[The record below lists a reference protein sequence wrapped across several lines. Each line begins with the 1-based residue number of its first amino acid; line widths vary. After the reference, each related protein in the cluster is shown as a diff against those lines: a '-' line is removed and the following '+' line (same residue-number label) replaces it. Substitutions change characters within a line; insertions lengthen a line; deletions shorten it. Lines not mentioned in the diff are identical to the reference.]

1 MGNKSLMLSE
11 VVRASG
17 RYTRS
22 VSIVRDYQDP
32 AALDG
37 YIVTPTVLEVLA
49 RVGSAIRGNAAQRA
63 WKIIGPYGSGKS
75 ALGLFLS
82 HLTTHGQGESAQAY
96 ALLNKADAAVARHFE
111 PPLNLLPVFV
121 LGTRG
126 LFAHEAAKSLANA
139 PKRFACLKKLDILIG
154 AYDGKPL
161 EVAFSTLV
169 TDYLADA
176 RKAGYSGLLFVID
189 EMGKFIEH
197 AALNPESGDL
207 YAFQQLA
214 EMACGRENLGISVV
228 AMQHQQFEDYA
239 NAVGR
244 VLSDEWGKVSSRF
257 EEIIFEEPLEQCA
270 TLMAETLVQNVA
282 TLKKMAIPQAAEV
295 IYKDYFKRQRIGGV
309 ADGAAEKFGPR
320 LYPLHPAT
328 LIALAHISKRL
339 GQSERSIFAFL
350 NSAEPNGFGDFT
362 RRTQAD
368 KANWFRL
375 ANLFDYLAGGGT
387 LRFRNLEASRRWE
400 FALARVHASV
410 SLTERQIGIVKTVAM
425 EECFGPFS
433 HGGLTAAGLLL
444 TAGGIGVNE
453 ISEELHTLVEAGVL
467 LKRQST
473 GEFVL
478 QTDRELNV
486 EALYQEAIKNVDRHA
501 TAIRGLRDII
511 ASTRVIAH
519 RHYQE
524 TGTLRTAR
532 MTICRAADV
541 EALPATPDV
550 SESDGEIV
558 LVLCSPEEF
567 RTASQKL
574 LQHEALANRFRVVR
588 FVNTDEQILDQLF
601 QFACW
606 NAVYG
611 GLTHRNVDPW
621 GLRFVERQL
630 AATRRY
636 IEASLVSQLEAV
648 GSAICSPWYYKSSEI
663 KDASELNASQICS
676 AIFDRLYSAA
686 PRIQNELI
694 NRRKPSSAIV
704 LARQRLI
711 EMAMA
716 NPKIFLFG
724 VEGFPPERLIYMSIA
739 AASGLHAGEQ
749 GFMEPDKITE
759 EWKPVFDL
767 ISSRLRG
774 LNRVNIEELLNDLSA
789 PPIGLRSGVAL
800 TVVALYIVAFQHSIA
815 LFERN
820 SFIAAITIEHF
831 TRMFRN
837 PKLFEFRQFTAD
849 RKTTEVLKA
858 YIAMLNSVGVH
869 TADDTGTAEVA
880 REVIRWYARLPQFAK
895 VTTSVSGLAREIRDV
910 AKKATDPSEMLFDDL
925 PAVAKK
931 HTPAGIADP
940 MQAIRQAMVELSTA
954 ERQLRNRIVGV
965 LGGVFAIS
973 GDLATVRQQLMREC
987 SSRTSELIDFKL
999 KAFVLRCADAGL
1011 TDERWLESVASLLTK
1026 KPLESWDDNTPILF
1040 EEEAKAMAV
1049 RFRKWVGLMLHKG
1062 KQNAAQFSR
1071 FLSVSVLD
1079 SSGHD
1084 RTEIVPTTPDLIEES
1099 GVLAQSVL
1107 QQAKGDSERATAL
1120 LAAALSELAKGKDT
1134 ESDQGKIKHA

>member
-1 MGNKSLMLSE
+1 MGNKSLMLSD

-22 VSIVRDYQDP
+22 ISIMRDYQDP
-32 AALDG
+32 SALNG
-37 YIVTPTVLEVLA
+37 YIVTPTVLDVLG
-49 RVGSAIRGNAAQRA
+49 RVGAAIRGNAAQRA

-82 HLTTHGQGESAQAY
+82 HLVGNGTRESRRAHEI
-96 ALLNKADAAVARHFE
+96 LKKADAVTAHHFE
-111 PPLNLLPVFV
+111 LPLNLLPVFV
-121 LGTRG
+121 SGTRG
-126 LFAHEAAKSLANA
+126 PFAHEAAKGLANVA
-139 PKRFACLKKLDILIG
+139 KPFPCLKKLDISAG
-154 AYDGKPL
+154 TYGRKPL
-161 EVAFSTLV
+161 QVVFPALVA
-169 TDYLADA
+169 DYVGDA
-176 RKAGYSGLLFVID
+176 HKAGYGGLLFVID

-197 AALNPESGDL
+197 AALDPESGDL

-214 EMACGRENLGISVV
+214 EMACGNDNPGISVV
-228 AMQHQQFEDYA
+228 AMQHQQFQDYA

-244 VLSDEWGKVSSRF
+244 ALSDEWGKVSSRF
-257 EEIIFEEPLEQCA
+257 EEIVFEEPLEQCA
-270 TLMAETLVQNVA
+270 TLMSETLVQDVPA
-282 TLKKMAIPQAAEV
+282 LKKLAIPQAAEAL
-295 IYKDYFKRQRIGGV
+295 YKEYFKHQRIGGV
-309 ADGAAEKFGPR
+309 SDDAAERFGPR

-362 RRTQAD
+362 RGTKAD
-368 KANWFRL
+368 KGNWFRL
-375 ANLFDYLAGGGT
+375 SNLFDYLAGGGT

-410 SLTERQIGIVKTVAM
+410 SLTERQIGIVKTVAV

-433 HGGLTAAGLLL
+433 HGGLTVDGLFL
-444 TAGGIGVNE
+444 TAGGAGVKEIG
-453 ISEELHTLVEAGVL
+453 EELRNLVEAGVL

-473 GEFVL
+473 SEFVL

-486 EALYQEAIKNVDRHA
+486 EALYQEAIKNVDYHT
-501 TAIRGLRDII
+501 TAIKGLRDII
-511 ASTRVIAH
+511 ASARIIAH

-532 MTICRAADV
+532 MTICRASDV
-541 EALPATPDV
+541 DALPTSPDI

-558 LVLCSPEEF
+558 LVLCSAKEF
-567 RTASQKL
+567 STAKQKL
-574 LQHEALANRFRVVR
+574 LKNEALSDIFRIVR
-588 FVNTDEQILDQLF
+588 FVKTDDHIIDQLF
-601 QFACW
+601 QFSCW
-606 NAVYG
+606 NNVYAS
-611 GLTHRNVDPW
+611 LARRNVDPW
-621 GLRFVERQL
+621 ALRFIERQL
-630 AATRRY
+630 AASRRH
-636 IEASLVSQLEAV
+636 IEVTMVSQLEA
-648 GSAICSPWYYKSSEI
+648 GSSAICSPWYYQGSEI
-663 KDASELNASQICS
+663 KNTSELNASQICS
-676 AIFDRLYSAA
+676 AIFDQLYSAA
-686 PRIQNELI
+686 PQIQNELI

-716 NPKIFLFG
+716 NPKVAMLGI
-724 VEGFPPERLIYMSIA
+724 EGFPPERLIYISIA
-739 AASGLHAGEQ
+739 TASGLHAGEQ
-749 GFMEPDKITE
+749 GFKEPDNIRK

-767 ISSRLRG
+767 IANRLLG
-774 LNRVNIEELLNDLSA
+774 LNRVNVEDLLNDLAA
-789 PPIGLRSGVAL
+789 PPIGLRSGVAM
-800 TVVALYIVAFQHSIA
+800 TVIALYIVAYQRSIA

-837 PKLFEFRQFTAD
+837 PKLFEFRQFSAD

-880 REVIRWYARLPQFAK
+880 REVIRWYARLSQYAK
-895 VTTSVSGLAREIRDV
+895 VTTSVSTLAQEIRDI
-910 AKKATDPSEMLFDDL
+910 ARKATDPSDMLFGAL
-925 PAVAKK
+925 PAAAKK
-931 HTPAGIADP
+931 HAPAGIADP
-940 MQAIRQAMVELSTA
+940 MQAIRQAMVELSTS

-965 LGGVFAIS
+965 LAGVFAIS
-973 GDLATVRQQLMREC
+973 GDLATVRQQLMQEC

-1011 TDERWLESVASLLTK
+1011 TDERWLESVASLLAQ
-1026 KPLESWDDNTPILF
+1026 KPLDSWDDTTLALF
-1040 EEEAKAMAV
+1040 EDEAKAMAI
-1049 RFRKWVGLMLHKG
+1049 RFRKWIGLMLHKG
-1062 KQNAAQFSR
+1062 KQNAAPFSR

-1084 RTEIVPTTPDLIEES
+1084 RTEIVPTTPELIEES
-1099 GVLAQSVL
+1099 EALAQSVL
-1107 QQAKGDSERATAL
+1107 QQAKGDPERAVAL
-1120 LAAALSELAKGKDT
+1120 LATALSELAKGKDK
-1134 ESDQGKIKHA
+1134 EPVQRKIKHA

>member
-1 MGNKSLMLSE
+1 MSNKPLMLSD

-32 AALDG
+32 TALEG

-49 RVGSAIRGNAAQRA
+49 RVGAAIRGNSAQRA

-82 HLTTHGQGESAQAY
+82 HLVARGQGESEQAHV
-96 ALLNKADAAVARHFE
+96 LLGKSDATVAAYFE

-121 LGTRG
+121 SGTRG
-126 LFAHEAAKSLANA
+126 LFAHEAAKSLSTG
-139 PKRFACLKKLDILIG
+139 PKRFACLKKLSLADG
-154 AYDGKPL
+154 AYDGATL
-161 EVAFSTLV
+161 EVAFPTLIA
-169 TDYLADA
+169 DYVADA
-176 RKAGYSGLLFVID
+176 RKAGYGGLLFVID

-214 EMACGRENLGISVV
+214 EMACGNENPGVSVV

-257 EEIIFEEPLEQCA
+257 EEVVFEEPLEQCA
-270 TLMAETLVQNVA
+270 TLMAETLVQDVA
-282 TLKKMAIPQAAEV
+282 ALKKLAIPQAAEG

-309 ADGAAEKFGPR
+309 ADDAAERFGPR

-328 LIALAHISKRL
+328 LIALAHVSKRL

-362 RRTQAD
+362 RRTAAD
-368 KANWFRL
+368 RANWFRL
-375 ANLFDYLAGGGT
+375 ANLFDYLSGGGT

-410 SLTERQIGIVKTVAM
+410 SLTERQLDLVKTVAV

-433 HGGLTAAGLLL
+433 HAGLTAEGLFL
-444 TAGGIGVNE
+444 TAGGNGVNE
-453 ISEELHTLVEAGVL
+453 VNEELHGLVEAGVL

-473 GEFVL
+473 SEFVL

-486 EALYQEAIKNVDRHA
+486 EALYQEAVKNVDHHA

-532 MTICRAADV
+532 MTICRTADV
-541 EALPATPDV
+541 DALPLVPNV

-558 LVLCSPEEF
+558 LVLCSPKEF
-567 RTASQKL
+567 RAGPQKL
-574 LQHEALANRFRVVR
+574 LKNEALSDRFRVVR
-588 FVNTDEQILDQLF
+588 FVNADEKVLDQLF

-606 NAVYG
+606 SSVYTS
-611 GLTHRNVDPW
+611 LARRNVDPW
-621 GLRFVERQL
+621 GLRFIERQL
-630 AATRRY
+630 ATTRRY
-636 IEASLVSQLEAV
+636 IEVALVSQLEA
-648 GSAICSPWYYKSSEI
+648 GASTICSPWYYQGDEI
-663 KDASELNASQICS
+663 NNASELNASQICS
-676 AIFDRLYSAA
+676 AVFDRLYSAT

-694 NRRKPSSAIV
+694 NRRKPSAAIV
-704 LARQRLI
+704 LARQKLI

-716 NPKIFLFG
+716 NPKVPMFG
-724 VEGFPPERLIYMSIA
+724 IEGYPPERLIYMSIA

-749 GFMEPDKITE
+749 GFKEPSKVKK
-759 EWKPVFDL
+759 EWQPVFDL
-767 ISSRLRG
+767 ISNRLQG
-774 LNRVNIEELLNDLSA
+774 LNRVNVEELLEELA
-789 PPIGLRSGVAL
+789 LPPLGLRSGVAM
-800 TVVALYIVAFQHSIA
+800 TMIALYIVAYQRSIA

-880 REVIRWYARLPQFAK
+880 REVIRWYARLPQFAR
-895 VTTSVSGLAREIRDV
+895 VTNAVSPLAREIRDV
-910 AKKATDPSEMLFDDL
+910 AKKATDPSELLFKDL
-925 PAVAKK
+925 PKVAKT
-931 HTPAGIADP
+931 HAPAGMGDP
-940 MQAIRQAMVELSTA
+940 MQAIRQAMVELSTT

-965 LGGVFAIS
+965 LGGVFSIS
-973 GDLATVRQQLMREC
+973 GDLSTVRQQLMQEC
-987 SSRTSELIDFKL
+987 SSRTSDLVDFKL

-1011 TDERWLESVASLLTK
+1011 TDERWLESIASLLTQ
-1026 KPLESWDDNTPILF
+1026 KPLESWDDNTPTVF
-1040 EEEAKAMAV
+1040 EEEAKAMA
-1049 RFRKWVGLMLHKG
+1049 RLFRKWVGLMLHKG
-1062 KQNAAQFSR
+1062 KQNAASFSR

-1084 RTEIVPTTPDLIEES
+1084 RTEIVPTTPELIEES
-1099 GVLAQSVL
+1099 GVLAKSVL
-1107 QQAKGDSERATAL
+1107 KQAKGDPERAAAL
-1120 LAAALSELAKGKDT
+1120 LAAALSELAKEK
-1134 ESDQGKIKHA
+1134 EAEQGRTKHA

>member
-1 MGNKSLMLSE
+1 MNNKSLMLSD

-22 VSIVRDYQDP
+22 VSLVRDYQDP
-32 AALDG
+32 TALDG
-37 YIVTPTVLEVLA
+37 YIVTPTVLEVLT
-49 RVGSAIRGNAAQRA
+49 RVGAAIRGNAAQRA

-82 HLTTHGQGESAQAY
+82 HLVGHGQGESAQAHE
-96 ALLNKADAAVARHFE
+96 LLNKADATIAGHFE
-111 PPLNLLPVFV
+111 PSLNLLPVFV

-126 LFAHEAAKSLANA
+126 LFAHEAAKALSSA
-139 PKRFACLKKLDILIG
+139 PKRFPCLKKLDLS
-154 AYDGKPL
+154 ASEYDGKPL
-161 EVAFSTLV
+161 EVEFPTLLVDYV
-169 TDYLADA
+169 TDA
-176 RKAGYSGLLFVID
+176 RKAGYGGLLFIID

-207 YAFQQLA
+207 YSFQQLA
-214 EMACGRENLGISVV
+214 EMACGRENPGISVV

-244 VLSDEWGKVSSRF
+244 MLSDEWGKVSSRF

-270 TLMAETLVQNVA
+270 TLMAETLVQDVA
-282 TLKKMAIPQAAEV
+282 ALKKLAIPQAAEAL
-295 IYKDYFKRQRIGGV
+295 YKDYFKRQRVGGV
-309 ADGAAEKFGPR
+309 ANDAAEKFGPR

-362 RRTQAD
+362 RRIQAD

-375 ANLFDYLAGGGT
+375 ANLFDYLVGGGT

-410 SLTERQIGIVKTVAM
+410 SLTGRQIGIVKTVAV

-433 HGGLTAAGLLL
+433 HGGLTTAGLLL
-444 TAGGIGVNE
+444 TAGGTGVKE
-453 ISEELHTLVEAGVL
+453 MGEELHALVEAGVL

-478 QTDRELNV
+478 QTDRELNI
-486 EALYQEAIKNVDRHA
+486 EALYQEAIKNVDHHA

-524 TGTLRTAR
+524 TGTLRTAG
-532 MTICRAADV
+532 MTICRAGDV
-541 EALPATPDV
+541 NTLPVAPDV
-550 SESDGEIV
+550 GESDGEIV
-558 LVLCSPEEF
+558 LVLCSPKEF
-567 RTASQKL
+567 RAGQQKL
-574 LQHEALANRFRVVR
+574 LQQEALANRFRVVR
-588 FVNTDEQILDQLF
+588 FVNTDEHILEQLF

-606 NAVYG
+606 NMVYQ
-611 GLTHRNVDPW
+611 GLARRNVDPW
-621 GLRFVERQL
+621 GLRFIERQL

-636 IEASLVSQLEAV
+636 IEVSLVSQLEM
-648 GSAICSPWYYKSSEI
+648 GESAICSPWYYESKKI
-663 KDASELNASQICS
+663 KGASELNASQVCS

-686 PRIQNELI
+686 PRMQNELI

-716 NPKIFLFG
+716 NPKTPLFG
-724 VEGFPPERLIYMSIA
+724 IEGFPPERLIYMSIA

-749 GFMEPDKITE
+749 GFKEPDKIKK

-767 ISSRLRG
+767 IASRLQG
-774 LNRVNIEELLNDLSA
+774 LNRVSVEELLKCLAA

-800 TVVALYIVAFQHSIA
+800 TVIALYIVAYQRFIA

-820 SFIAAITIEHF
+820 SFIPAITIEHF

-837 PKLFEFRQFTAD
+837 PKLFEFRQFTTD

-880 REVIRWYARLPQFAK
+880 REVIRWYVRLPQFAK
-895 VTTSVSGLAREIRDV
+895 VTTSVSALAREIRDV
-910 AKKATDPSEMLFDDL
+910 AKKATDPSEMLFTAL
-925 PAVAKK
+925 PTVAKN
-931 HTPAGIADP
+931 HAPAGITDP

-973 GDLATVRQQLMREC
+973 GDLATVRQQLMQEC

-1011 TDERWLESVASLLTK
+1011 TDERWLESVASLLTQR
-1026 KPLESWDDNTPILF
+1026 PLESWDDNTPTLF
-1040 EEEAKAMAV
+1040 EEESKAMAI
-1049 RFRKWVGLMLHKG
+1049 RFRKWVGLMLHRG
-1062 KQNAAQFSR
+1062 KQNAAPFSR

-1084 RTEIVPTTPDLIEES
+1084 RTEIVPTTPELIEES
-1099 GVLAQSVL
+1099 GALAQSIL
-1107 QQAKGDSERATAL
+1107 QQVKGDLERAAAL
-1120 LAAALSELAKGKDT
+1120 LATALSELTKGKDK
-1134 ESDQGKIKHA
+1134 EPDQGKIKHA